1 MEFPYLANKKQTELM
16 NSKEILKEIQYVD
29 FMKTH
34 LRNKMKL
41 MVEGRDHLLVFG
53 H

>member
-1 MEFPYLANKKQTELM
+1 MEFPYLAIKKQTELI
-16 NSKEILKEIQYVD
+16 NCKEILKEIQYVD
-29 FMKTH
+29 FMKSH

-41 MVEGRDHLLVFG
+41 MLKGRDHLLVFG